1 MKSTLSSHL
10 LLASLV
16 SSISG
21 CSDLPAGDAN
31 GMQAIEN
38 AQPAAAPIGQP
49 WFKRV
54 GDSTKNGLSFATNV
68 ATDAAGN
75 VIVTGIFNGTLDL
88 GTGLLTSTGKKDSYV
103 AKFSASGRPL
113 WSKQFISSG
122 DGYSVITGGGLAVD
136 HRGDVYITG
145 AFGGKVDFG
154 GGLLESSWAASHFAV
169 KLAADGKHVWS
180 KNFADNT
187 FATPGAAVAIDDH
200 GDLLLSGSFRS
211 TINFSSAGGVLVSA
225 GGADIY
231 IAKLNGDGTHLWSK
245 RFGGPQDDYGYAVA
259 TDPAGDLLFTGTVNG
274 PVDFGGAPLATG
286 SFVTKLAR
294 DGAHLWSKRFGGA
307 PDIAYSVA
315 TSPRGDV
322 VLGGEMTGSVDFGG
336 GPLTPTG
343 KNDIFLASLA
353 ADGTQQWAKH
363 FGGDL
368 RFDDNGGVRVA
379 VASSGEI
386 LMGGVFAANI
396 DLGGG
401 AMAPDGI
408 NGFVAKYRADGSYVA
423 EKRFRSAGGTSPPPQ
438 SETGGVAIDGS
449 GSVVAVGHCQG
460 DIDFGSGV
468 TSSKGFIDSFIL
480 KLAL

>member
-1 MKSTLSSHL
+1 M
-10 LLASLV
+10 AF
-16 SSISG
+16 
-21 CSDLPAGDAN
+21 
-31 GMQAIEN
+31 
-38 AQPAAAPIGQP
+38 P
-49 WFKRV
+49 WFTERTRERCFITRACRGKR
-54 GDSTKNGLSFATNV
+54 
-68 ATDAAGN
+68 
-75 VIVTGIFNGTLDL
+75 
-88 GTGLLTSTGKKDSYV
+88 
-103 AKFSASGRPL
+103 
-113 WSKQFISSG
+113 
-122 DGYSVITGGGLAVD
+122 SVI
-136 HRGDVYITG
+136 R
-145 AFGGKVDFG
+145 
-154 GGLLESSWAASHFAV
+154 
-169 KLAADGKHVWS
+169 
-180 KNFADNT
+180 
-187 FATPGAAVAIDDH
+187 TPGAAVAIDDH

-353 ADGTQQWAKH
+353 AEGTQQWAKH

-408 NGFVAKYRADGSYVA
+408 NGFVAKYRADGSYVT
-423 EKRFRSAGGTSPPPQ
+423 ERRFHSAGGTSPK
-438 SETGGVAIDGS
+438 SETSGVAIDAS
-449 GSVVAVGHCQG
+449 GSVVAVGYCQG
-460 DIDFGSGV
+460 DVDFGSGV